1 MRTRRLLAL
10 AAVCLAGLGATGC
23 SPAEAGPRVV
33 VTTNILGD
41 VLSQMVRDQVEVRT
55 LMAPNADPHSFGV
68 SAQDALH
75 MQEADLVVT
84 NGLGLE
90 EGLLDHVEAT
100 RSHGTAVFEAGEH
113 FTPLEYDSED
123 ASGPDPHFW
132 TDPTVMAEVVTAL
145 EGMLAENVVGI
156 DTAELHTRTT
166 AYLGELATLDRDM
179 SARFSAIPTDHRALV
194 TNHHV
199 FGYLAQRYDFRV
211 IGAVI
216 PGGATLAAPSAS
228 DLADLADA
236 VREAGVPA
244 VFADSS
250 QPDRLVQAL
259 AEHTGVE
266 IEVIPLFTES
276 LSGPEEEAPTYLDMM
291 RVNTDRIEEALT

>member
-1 MRTRRLLAL
+1 MRIRASLAVLVTALAL
-10 AAVCLAGLGATGC
+10 ASAGCAQAA
-23 SPAEAGPRVV
+23 SGPRVV

-41 VLSQMVRDQVEVRT
+41 VVSRMVGDQVEVQV

-68 SAQDALH
+68 SARDALH
-75 MQEADLVVT
+75 MQEADLVVA

-90 EGLLDHVEAT
+90 EGLLDHVEAA
-100 RSHGTAVFEAGEH
+100 RAHGTAVFEAGEH
-113 FTPLEYDSED
+113 LTPLEYDSED

-145 EGMLAENVVGI
+145 EGTIAENVEGI
-156 DTAELHTRTT
+156 DTDALHGATTTYLEELSD
-166 AYLGELATLDRDM
+166 LDRDM
-179 SARFSAIPTDHRALV
+179 TARFSAIPAGHRALV

-199 FGYLAQRYDFRV
+199 FGYLAERYGFRV

-244 VFADSS
+244 IFADSS

-259 AEHTGVE
+259 AEHKG
-266 IEVIPLFTES
+266 IEVRVVPLFTES
-276 LSGPEEEAPTYLDMM
+276 LSGPEDEAPTYLDMM

>member
-1 MRTRRLLAL
+1 VRFRASI
-10 AAVCLAGLGATGC
+10 AVLVAVLTLTGAGC
-23 SPAEAGPRVV
+23 SQAGTDPPVV

-41 VLSQMVRDQVEVRT
+41 VVSRMVGDQVEVQV
-55 LMAPNADPHSFGV
+55 LMPPNADPHSFGV

-75 MQEADLVVT
+75 MQDADLVVA

-90 EGLLDHVEAT
+90 EGLLDHVEAA
-100 RSHGTAVFEAGEH
+100 RVHGTAVFEAGQH

-132 TDPTVMAEVVTAL
+132 TDPMVMSEVVTAL
-145 EGMLAENVVGI
+145 ERSLAENVEGI
-156 DTAELHTRTT
+156 DTDALHGATT
-166 AYLGELATLDRDM
+166 TYLEELAALDRDM
-179 SARFSAIPTDHRALV
+179 SARFSAIPADHRALV

-199 FGYLAQRYDFRV
+199 FGYLAERYDFRV

-244 VFADSS
+244 IFADSS

-266 IEVIPLFTES
+266 IRVVPLFTES
-276 LSGPEEEAPTYLDMM
+276 LSGPEDGAATYLDMM
-291 RVNTDRIEEALT
+291 RVNSERIEEALT

>member
-1 MRTRRLLAL
+1 MRFRASI
-10 AAVCLAGLGATGC
+10 AVLVAVLTLTGAGC
-23 SPAEAGPRVV
+23 SQAGTDPPVV

-41 VLSQMVRDQVEVRT
+41 VVSRMVGDQVEVQV
-55 LMAPNADPHSFGV
+55 LMPPNADPHSFGV

-75 MQEADLVVT
+75 MQDADLVVA

-90 EGLLDHVEAT
+90 EGLLDHVETA
-100 RSHGTAVFEAGEH
+100 RVHGTAVFEAGQH

-132 TDPTVMAEVVTAL
+132 TDPMVMSEVVTAL
-145 EGMLAENVVGI
+145 ERSLAENVEGI
-156 DTAELHTRTT
+156 DTDALHGATT
-166 AYLGELATLDRDM
+166 TYLEELAALDRDM
-179 SARFSAIPTDHRALV
+179 SARFSAIPADHRALV

-199 FGYLAQRYDFRV
+199 FGYLAERYDFRV

-244 VFADSS
+244 IFADSS

-266 IEVIPLFTES
+266 IRVVPLFTES
-276 LSGPEEEAPTYLDMM
+276 LSGPEDGAATYLDMM
-291 RVNTDRIEEALT
+291 RVNSERIEEALT